1 MLNGVIFEPGYGSGK
16 QGKERVFITTD
27 ELPHVSAKAN
37 YYAIGAYSG
46 TPLVIGSTDGTG
58 PDVLSFPMTAFT
70 KHSIG
75 GNVVTRFGGD
85 KAHQNTPLSIAA
97 YGWKR
102 TA

>member
-27 ELPHVSAKAN
+27 ELPSVSAKAN
-37 YYAIGAYSG
+37 YYATGAYSG

-75 GNVVTRFGGD
+75 GNVVTSFGGNA
-85 KAHQNTPLSIAA
+85 AHNNLQPSVGA
-97 YGWKR
+97 YGWVR